1 MYRCFMLLIGSN
13 SLYINSTSK
22 SWQKEKKKKKKGRVK
37 KHIFFNKF
45 D

>member
-22 SWQKEKKKKKKGRVK
+22 SWEKGKKKKKRKGK
-37 KHIFFNKF
+37 KTHLLQQI
-45 D
+45 